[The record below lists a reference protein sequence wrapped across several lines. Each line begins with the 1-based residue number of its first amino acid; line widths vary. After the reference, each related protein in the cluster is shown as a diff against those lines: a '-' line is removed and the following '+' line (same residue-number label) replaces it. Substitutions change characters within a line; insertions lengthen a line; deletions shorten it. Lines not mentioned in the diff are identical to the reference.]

1 MPTKPIGASLIGGI
15 LSGIVGLFVFLT
27 IHHFWIAPIWFI
39 LPPGLLIATLG
50 GLAVGWAYREIRA
63 GLPPRPW
70 TSLAVFML
78 IGTILAPSII
88 LAQFLPSVVDM
99 SAGMLVGT
107 TGELITRFVLELF
120 LTAAVVGA
128 LAGWLLAR
136 TWRGALA
143 TAIAG
148 LAFALGPGH
157 SIPVLGNTPVVGKE
171 LVLLVAI
178 ALTSSVALVETDA
191 WLERAESQKPLGAVT
206 LKEDS
211 K

>member
-1 MPTKPIGASLIGGI
+1 MIGGVV
-15 LSGIVGLFVFLT
+15 SGVVGLLVFLT

-50 GLAVGWAYREIRA
+50 GLAVGWAYGEIRL

-70 TSLAVFML
+70 TSLAVFVL
-78 IGTILAPSII
+78 IAAILAPSII
-88 LAQFLPSVVDM
+88 LAQLLPSVVDM

-107 TGELITRFVLELF
+107 TSELITRFVMELF

-136 TWRGALA
+136 TWRAAVA

-157 SIPVLGNTPVVGKE
+157 SIPILGNTPVVGKE

-178 ALTSSVALVETDA
+178 ALASSVALVETDA
-191 WLERAESQKPLGAVT
+191 WLARRWHFHSQGGTSCKRGFYL
-206 LKEDS
+206 
-211 K
+211 